1 MSYLVEQ
8 LPHCDLL
15 RLSLSTGWFVLSAR
29 QVIRS
34 RLSFSFP
41 SVAHRAPVTSCLQDS
56 TPAPDRNLVSRDSV
70 LFLEIPSG
78 RNLLIKTGWDGR
90 KYPKFLGGKKQGW
103 GLVST
108 WIVDRH
114 NWKMF
119 GRFID
124 LQSTPERYYLFWST
138 RYYTIFWV
146 LIQYHTIFAIFYK
159 RKYGQNLRFG
169 DSRQLAQ

>member
-90 KYPKFLGGKKQGW
+90 KYPKFLGGKKQKISMISANLTLHFVLEREATSVRISAFRQEHWYYAIDHGCFE
-103 GLVST
+103 GR
-108 WIVDRH
+108 WIDQTFSSCVC
-114 NWKMF
+114 
-119 GRFID
+119 
-124 LQSTPERYYLFWST
+124 QLF
-138 RYYTIFWV
+138 
-146 LIQYHTIFAIFYK
+146 
-159 RKYGQNLRFG
+159 KY
-169 DSRQLAQ
+169 